1 MNLINQA
8 IIFATLAHEGQ
19 YRKSTRIPYI
29 SHPYAVGMLLQK
41 EGCSDEVIT
50 AGLLHD
56 TLEDT
61 ETSYEELVEQFGLDV
76 AKLVLAASEEDKSLS
91 WEVRKQ
97 RTIDA
102 LPFADIE
109 LIHIITADKLHNL
122 SSIRTD
128 LEMYGDITWERFNRG
143 KASQYWYYSNI
154 VKSLLSRKKDCELI
168 EKLAQEVESVFGNDE

>member
-19 YRKSTRIPYI
+19 YRKSTKIPYI
-29 SHPYAVGMLLQK
+29 SHPYAVGMLLQN
-41 EGCSDEVIT
+41 EGCSEAVIA

-61 ETSYEELVEQFGLDV
+61 ETTFEELVEQFGLYV

-102 LPFADIE
+102 LPFSAIE

-122 SSIRTD
+122 RSIRTD
-128 LEMYGDITWERFNRG
+128 LETQGEITWERFNRG
-143 KASQYWYYSNI
+143 KASQYWYYTNI
-154 VKSLLSRKKDCELI
+154 VKALLSRKEDCKLI

>member
-1 MNLINQA
+1 MNIIEQA
-8 IIFATLAHEGQ
+8 IIFATIAHDGQ
-19 YRKSTRIPYI
+19 LRKSTMVPYI

-41 EGCSDEVIT
+41 ECRSDEVVA
-50 AGLLHD
+50 AGILHD

-61 ETSYEELVEQFGLDV
+61 ETSFEELVEQFGLYV
-76 AKLVLAASEEDKSLS
+76 AELVLAASEEDKSLS

-122 SSIRTD
+122 RSIRTD
-128 LEMYGDITWERFNRG
+128 LEMHGEITWDRFNRG
-143 KASQYWYYSNI
+143 KTSQFWYYSNI
-154 VKSLLSRKKDCELI
+154 VNALLPRNEECKLI
-168 EKLAQEVESVFGNDE
+168 GKLAQEVQSVFGNGE